1 MLELQCYPQL
11 YANFIVERRQSWDE
25 EPLHP
30 NPNPNSNPTPSPS
43 PSPNPN
49 RQSWDEEPLQ
59 DVGRCL
65 EHLLTIIIR
74 TVEGS
79 TKGQDNLSLTAEEAS
94 LFFKRGGAAASAD
107 IMKEINKGTQDGKGN
122 APSSRRSTPPGS
134 NPDSRGNSRS
144 GP

>member
-11 YANFIVERRQSWDE
+11 YANFIVER
-25 EPLHP
+25 
-30 NPNPNSNPTPSPS
+30 
-43 PSPNPN
+43 

-144 GP
+144 RP